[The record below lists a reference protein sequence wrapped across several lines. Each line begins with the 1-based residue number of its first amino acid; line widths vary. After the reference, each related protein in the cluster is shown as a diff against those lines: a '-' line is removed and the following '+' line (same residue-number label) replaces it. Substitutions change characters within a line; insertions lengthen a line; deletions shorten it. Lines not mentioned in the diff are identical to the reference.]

1 MKVVLHEAALRELH
15 EAVAWYADRGVPA
28 EGARLMALV
37 DQQIAEIG
45 RAPESFPRDPQRPW
59 ARRAR
64 ILGWPHTLVFVVH
77 EGDAIVILALA
88 HGRRRPGYWAR
99 GSRR

>member
-1 MKVVLHEAALRELH
+1 MKVALHEAALRELH
-15 EAVAWYADRGVPA
+15 EARAWYEARGAPA

-37 DQQIAEIG
+37 DQKIGEIG
-45 RAPESFPRDPQRPW
+45 RAPESFPRDPERPW

-64 ILGWPHTLVFVVH
+64 VLGWPHTLVFVVH
-77 EGDAIVILALA
+77 EGEAVVVLAIA

-99 GSRR
+99 RGRR